1 MDADVNEISA
11 TELMKTISSDEEIA
25 IVDIREKGHFGL
37 EHLLH
42 AANIPFSEFEP
53 GILLQVPRRTTRIVL
68 IDGIDSVAP
77 RAEERLRE
85 LGYVTIDRL
94 TGGVDAWRDAGGEV
108 FIGED
113 VTPKAFGEII
123 EEELHTPAL
132 NPQDVAALIGKGED
146 VVILDGRTWPEHQG
160 VSIPGSISV
169 PNGELLLR
177 LPDLVKDP
185 QTTVVVTCAGRTRS
199 IIGAQTLINAGVENP
214 VYALRGGTQA
224 WRMAGLS
231 LHNGS
236 TNRFAEV
243 TPEGAARAEA
253 FANDLRRKTDIP
265 DIAQADV
272 ERIAAEGQRNLYRL
286 DVRTR
291 EEFDDGHIAGSVHAP
306 GGQLVQGVIRWCAV
320 RKGLLVLIDSAP
332 FVRAVS
338 AAHWLRQMG
347 YDARVLQGGVAGATA
362 QVVQDDPPPAIP
374 SLTSVAQIDADHAR
388 RLHGGKV
395 LTIDVGASMD
405 YRHSHIAGAV
415 WAIRPRLEAV
425 SALVRQ
431 ADSIIVYSAVAAR
444 ALLFAAD
451 LKRLF
456 PDRDVCVLDG
466 GLSAW
471 VAAGGEVE
479 TTPHA
484 PPDEACIDYLFWA
497 HDRQKGNDAATL
509 QYFNWE
515 HGLPNQINRDG
526 TSEFRILK

>member
-1 MDADVNEISA
+1 MSMNQISA
-11 TELMKTISSDEEIA
+11 TDLMTIISSDEEIA

-42 AANIPFSEFEP
+42 AANIPFSELES

-68 IDGIDSVAP
+68 IDGIDRVAP

-85 LGYVTIDRL
+85 LGYVSVECL
-94 TGGVDAWRDAGGEV
+94 AGGVDAWRDAGGEV

-113 VTPKAFGEII
+113 VTPKAFGEIV

-132 NPQDVAALIGKGED
+132 NPREVAALIGKGED
-146 VVILDGRTWPEHQG
+146 VIILDGRTWPEHQG
-160 VSIPGSISV
+160 ISIPGSISV

-185 QTTVVVTCAGRTRS
+185 RTNVVVTCAGRTRS

-231 LHNGS
+231 LQSGS
-236 TNRFAEV
+236 TNRFADV

-253 FANDLRRKTDIP
+253 FANDLRRKAGIP
-265 DIAQADV
+265 DIPHADV
-272 ERIAAEGQRNLYRL
+272 ERIAGKGQRSVYLL

-291 EEFDDGHIAGSVHAP
+291 EEFDEGHIAGSVHAP

-320 RKGLLVLIDSAP
+320 RRGLLVLIDSAP

-347 YDARVLQGGVAGATA
+347 YDARVLDGGVEGATS
-362 QVVQDDPPPAIP
+362 QVVKDDPPLAIP
-374 SLTSVAQIDADHAR
+374 PFSSVALVDTDHAR
-388 RLHGGKV
+388 RLRTGNV
-395 LTIDVGASMD
+395 LTIDVGSSMD
-405 YRHSHIAGAV
+405 YRNSHIAGAI
-415 WAIRPRLEAV
+415 WGIRPRLDDLCE
-425 SALVRQ
+425 LVHQ
-431 ADSIIVYSAVAAR
+431 ADTVIVYSAVAAR
-444 ALLFAAD
+444 AFLFAAD

-456 PDRDVCVLDG
+456 PAYDVCVLNG
-466 GLSAW
+466 GLNAW
-471 VAAGGEVE
+471 RVAGGEVE
-479 TTPHA
+479 STPDA

-515 HGLPNQINRDG
+515 HGLPEQITRDG